1 MIKYMIA
8 IGLFVAL
15 VISCNQKTERDAN
28 DIINNSIEVSGGE
41 LIKKS
46 TINFDF
52 RDIHYRAMRENGKFV
67 LERSFT
73 DKSYHYFDT
82 ITQITDA
89 ITNKGFQRLVNAF
102 PVTVLDS
109 MAAKYTASINS
120 VHYFSVLPYG
130 LNGEAVNKTYLEAV
144 KLKGNIYHKIKIT
157 FNEEGGGEDFE
168 DEFVYWVNVETFK
181 TDYIAYSYNEPD
193 GLGLR
198 FREAYNERYVNGI
211 RFVDYNN
218 FKPKENTVLLEKL
231 DELFEQGE
239 LQLLSKIEL
248 ENISVN

>member
-1 MIKYMIA
+1 MIKSMIA
-8 IGLFVAL
+8 VGLFVVL
-15 VISCNQKTERDAN
+15 VISCDRKTKLDAN
-28 DIINNSIEVSGGE
+28 DIINKSIEVSGGE
-41 LIKKS
+41 FIKKS

-52 RDIHYRAMRENGKFV
+52 RDRHYRAIREKGKFI

-73 DKSYHYFDT
+73 DRSNQYYDT

-89 ITNKGFQRLVNAF
+89 ITNKGYKRFVNTFSMA
-102 PVTVLDS
+102 VLDS
-109 MAAKYTASINS
+109 MAAKYSASINS
-120 VHYFSVLPYG
+120 VHYFSLLPYG
-130 LNGEAVNKTYLEAV
+130 LNGEAVNKTYLDDV
-144 KLKGNIYHKIKIT
+144 KMKGNIYHKIKIT

-168 DEFVYWVNVETFK
+168 DEFIYWINVKTFK
-181 TDYIAYSYNEPD
+181 TDYIAYSYNESD

-198 FREAYNERYVNGI
+198 FREAYNERYIKGI

-248 ENISVN
+248 ENVSVN